1 MRILSQRYR
10 DVFVSSFG
18 LIKVIMSFGN
28 IFIRYGPFYIVL
40 PQPISSFYF
49 DCHWCHIW
57 FVCMLDF
64 HRILILRTV
73 VVIQLRKLINIL
85 NSSLT
90 LCFLV
95 NDSQITSFNDDFLLF
110 TVNGFTDLFTF
121 VIRELLLMDLMVVK
135 VPMTGI
141 TYIRVYA
148 STGMSRFQVVTP
160 QGIYQR
166 DACDTHSGS
175 FVVGGKADENN
186 FRRLWLKSPVI

>member
-1 MRILSQRYR
+1 MDKDINGWVSRKVINLLKTISSKILLNMVNNEMGLWFLGRSASPFLKTGITFTICRWPRNSLIWKICSWWMSSRRWFPMRILSQRYR

-73 VVIQLRKLINIL
+73 VVI
-85 NSSLT
+85 
-90 LCFLV
+90 
-95 NDSQITSFNDDFLLF
+95 
-110 TVNGFTDLFTF
+110 
-121 VIRELLLMDLMVVK
+121 
-135 VPMTGI
+135 
-141 TYIRVYA
+141 
-148 STGMSRFQVVTP
+148 
-160 QGIYQR
+160 
-166 DACDTHSGS
+166 
-175 FVVGGKADENN
+175 
-186 FRRLWLKSPVI
+186 